1 MAQNYKQ
8 LRIWK
13 RSFELALKVYKITAK
28 FPKSEKYNLTAQI
41 RRAATSIST
50 NIAEGAS
57 RHTARDF
64 IRFLHQSY
72 GSLKEAENLLLL
84 SKELK
89 YLLVKD
95 FQPLQKEIDE
105 IARMIYRF
113 IERIKG

>member
-1 MAQNYKQ
+1 MPQNYKQ

-13 RSFELALKVYKITAK
+13 RSFELALKIYKITSK
-28 FPKSEKYNLTAQI
+28 FPKSEKYNITAQI

-57 RHTARDF
+57 RHTNQDF
-64 IRFLHQSY
+64 IRFLYQAY
-72 GSLKEAENLLLL
+72 ASLKEVENLLLL
-84 SKELK
+84 GKELK

-95 FQPLQKEIDE
+95 FQHLQKEIDE
-105 IARMIYRF
+105 EARMIYRF